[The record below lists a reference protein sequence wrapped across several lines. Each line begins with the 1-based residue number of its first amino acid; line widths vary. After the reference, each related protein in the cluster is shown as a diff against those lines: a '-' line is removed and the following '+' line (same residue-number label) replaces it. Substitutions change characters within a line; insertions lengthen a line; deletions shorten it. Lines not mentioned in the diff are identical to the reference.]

1 MMGDK
6 LFCWK
11 MNEFLQKSNHEWEG
25 YKLDYQALR
34 KNYRLYTRTTGLLAM
49 LLIFCI
55 GLVVRDTLLQTAGLL
70 LVLAGLFLFIHLLK
84 KSYTN
89 KCNTLLH
96 VDLDLVF
103 WQQYLQLNK
112 NVKNPILQIDMK
124 LTSVAYSF
132 MMGDFDAV
140 IKEARE
146 ALSQK
151 GLPQKYKN
159 FFESY
164 LMRSTVLTDPNLTR
178 EELEARLNELTITA
192 PTLAEKTKKFCL
204 ALYDLTIAHQ
214 SNDYFEDL
222 SNDFKYQQ
230 LEIIYY
236 QALNATLKGDKS
248 RAEELFRK
256 LVSEDESLYIV
267 RKAQQYLKDEGS
279 HL

>member
-1 MMGDK
+1 MD
-6 LFCWK
+6 
-11 MNEFLQKSNHEWEG
+11 
-25 YKLDYQALR
+25 YKTLR
-34 KNYRLYTRTTGLLAM
+34 KNYRLYIRSAGLLAM

-55 GLVVRDTLLQTAGLL
+55 GLVVRDNLLQTAGVL
-70 LVLAGLFLFIHLLK
+70 LVIACLILF
-84 KSYTN
+84 
-89 KCNTLLH
+89 NTLLH
-96 VDLDLVF
+96 VDLDLAF

-112 NVKNPILQIDMK
+112 NVKKAISQIDIK

-132 MMGDFDAV
+132 MMGDFDTV

-146 ALSQK
+146 ALSRTDY
-151 GLPQKYKN
+151 PQKYKN

-164 LMRSTVLTDPNLTR
+164 LMRSTVLTDPDLSR
-178 EELEARLNELTITA
+178 GELEGRLNELTITD
-192 PTLAEKTKKFCL
+192 PTLAEKTRKVCL

-236 QALNATLKGDKS
+236 QALNATLKGDQH
-248 RAEELFRK
+248 RANDLFRK

-267 RKAQQYLKDEGS
+267 RKAKQYLKDEGS

>member
-1 MMGDK
+1 M
-6 LFCWK
+6 
-11 MNEFLQKSNHEWEG
+11 
-25 YKLDYQALR
+25 DYQALR
-34 KNYRLYTRTTGLLAM
+34 KNYRLYIRSAGLLAM
-49 LLIFCI
+49 LLIICI
-55 GLVVRDTLLQTAGLL
+55 GFVVRDTLLQTTALF
-70 LVLAGLFLFIHLLK
+70 LVLAALFLFIQWLK

-96 VDLDLVF
+96 VDLDLAF

-112 NVKNPILQIDMK
+112 NVKKAILQIDMK

-132 MMGDFDAV
+132 MMGDFDDV

-146 ALSQK
+146 AISQK
-151 GLPQKYKN
+151 KLPQKYKN

-164 LMRSTVLTDPNLTR
+164 LMRSTVLIDPDFSR
-178 EELEARLNELTITA
+178 EELEAQLNGLTITD
-192 PTLAEKTKKFCL
+192 PTLAEKTKKVCL
-204 ALYDLTIAHQ
+204 AFYDLTIAHQ

-236 QALNATLKGDKS
+236 QALNATLKGDKD
-248 RAEELFRK
+248 RAKELFRK
-256 LVSEDESLYIV
+256 LISEDESLYIV
-267 RKAQQYLKDEGS
+267 RKAKQYLEDEGS

>member
-1 MMGDK
+1 
-6 LFCWK
+6 
-11 MNEFLQKSNHEWEG
+11 MNYGQM
-25 YKLDYQALR
+25 R
-34 KNYRLYTRTTGLLAM
+34 KNYRLYIRSAGLLAM
-49 LLIFCI
+49 LLIVCI
-55 GLVVRDTLLQTAGLL
+55 GLLVRDPLLQTAGLL

-89 KCNTLLH
+89 KCNTILH
-96 VDLDLVF
+96 VDLDLAF

-112 NVKNPILQIDMK
+112 NVKKAISRIDIK

-132 MMGDFDAV
+132 MMGDFDTV

-146 ALSQK
+146 ALSQTDY
-151 GLPQKYKN
+151 PQKYKN

-164 LMRSTVLTDPNLTR
+164 LMRSTVLTDPDLSR
-178 EELEARLNELTITA
+178 GELEGRLNELTITD
-192 PTLAEKTKKFCL
+192 PTLAEKTRKVCL

-236 QALNATLKGDKS
+236 QALNATLKGDKP

-267 RKAQQYLKDEGS
+267 RKAKQYLKDEGS

>member
-1 MMGDK
+1 
-6 LFCWK
+6 
-11 MNEFLQKSNHEWEG
+11 MNYCQM
-25 YKLDYQALR
+25 R
-34 KNYRLYTRTTGLLAM
+34 KNYRLYIRSAGLLAM
-49 LLIFCI
+49 LLIICI
-55 GLVVRDTLLQTAGLL
+55 GLVVRDTLLQAIGVS
-70 LVLAGLFLFIHLLK
+70 LVLACLFLFIQLLK

-89 KCNTLLH
+89 KCSTLLH
-96 VDLDLVF
+96 VDLDLAF

-112 NVKNPILQIDMK
+112 NVKKPILQIDIK

-132 MMGDFDAV
+132 MMGDFDTV

-146 ALSQK
+146 VLSQTDY
-151 GLPQKYKN
+151 PQKYKN

-164 LMRSTVLTDPNLTR
+164 LIRSIVLTDTDLSR
-178 EELEARLNELTITA
+178 EELESRLNVLTITDR
-192 PTLAEKTKKFCL
+192 TLAEKTKKVCL

-236 QALNATLKGDKS
+236 QALNATLKGDHH
-248 RAEELFRK
+248 RANDLFHK

-267 RKAQQYLKDEGS
+267 RKANQYLKDEGS

>member
-1 MMGDK
+1 
-6 LFCWK
+6 
-11 MNEFLQKSNHEWEG
+11 MN
-25 YKLDYQALR
+25 YYQMR
-34 KNYRLYTRTTGLLAM
+34 KNYRLYIRSAGVLAM
-49 LLIFCI
+49 FLIICI
-55 GLVVRDTLLQTAGLL
+55 GFVVTDTLFQTAGLL

-96 VDLDLVF
+96 VDLDLAF

-112 NVKNPILQIDMK
+112 NVKKPILQIDMK

-132 MMGDFDAV
+132 MVGDFDTV

-146 ALSQK
+146 ALSQRE
-151 GLPQKYKN
+151 LPQKYKN

-164 LMRSTVLTDPNLTR
+164 LIRSIVLTDPDLSR
-178 EELEARLNELTITA
+178 EELEAQLNGLTITA
-192 PTLAEKTKKFCL
+192 PTLAEKTKEVCL

-230 LEIIYY
+230 SEIIYY
-236 QALNATLKGDKS
+236 QALNAALKGDKH
-248 RAEELFRK
+248 RANDLFHK

-267 RKAQQYLKDEGS
+267 RKAKRYLKDEGN

>member
-1 MMGDK
+1 MD
-6 LFCWK
+6 
-11 MNEFLQKSNHEWEG
+11 
-25 YKLDYQALR
+25 YKTLR
-34 KNYRLYTRTTGLLAM
+34 KNYRLYIRSAGVLAM
-49 LLIFCI
+49 LLIICVGF
-55 GLVVRDTLLQTAGLL
+55 VVRDTLLQTAGLL
-70 LVLAGLFLFIHLLK
+70 LVLAGLFLFIQWLK
-84 KSYTN
+84 KSYTK

-96 VDLDLVF
+96 VDLAF

-112 NVKNPILQIDMK
+112 NVKKPILQIDMK

-132 MMGDFDAV
+132 MMGDFDTV

-151 GLPQKYKN
+151 ELPQKYKN

-164 LMRSTVLTDPNLTR
+164 LIRSIVLTDTDLSR
-178 EELEARLNELTITA
+178 EELEARLNGLTITD
-192 PTLAEKTKKFCL
+192 PTLAEKTKNVCL

-222 SNDFKYQQ
+222 CNDFKYQQ

-248 RAEELFRK
+248 SAKELFRK

-267 RKAQQYLKDEGS
+267 RKAQQYLKDEGNY
-279 HL
+279 L

>member
-1 MMGDK
+1 MD
-6 LFCWK
+6 
-11 MNEFLQKSNHEWEG
+11 
-25 YKLDYQALR
+25 YKTLR
-34 KNYRLYTRTTGLLAM
+34 KNYRLYIRSAGLLAM

-55 GLVVRDTLLQTAGLL
+55 GLVVRDTLLQTAGVL
-70 LVLAGLFLFIHLLK
+70 LVIACLILFIQLLK

-96 VDLDLVF
+96 VDLDLAF

-112 NVKNPILQIDMK
+112 NVKKPILQIDMK

-132 MMGDFDAV
+132 MMGDFDTV

-151 GLPQKYKN
+151 ELPQKYKN

-164 LMRSTVLTDPNLTR
+164 LIRSIVLTDPDLSR
-178 EELEARLNELTITA
+178 GELEGRLNELAITD
-192 PTLAEKTKKFCL
+192 PTLAEKTRKVCL

-236 QALNATLKGDKS
+236 QALNATLKGDQH
-248 RAEELFRK
+248 RANDLFRE

-267 RKAQQYLKDEGS
+267 RRAKQYLKDEGS

>member
-1 MMGDK
+1 
-6 LFCWK
+6 
-11 MNEFLQKSNHEWEG
+11 
-25 YKLDYQALR
+25 
-34 KNYRLYTRTTGLLAM
+34 
-49 LLIFCI
+49 
-55 GLVVRDTLLQTAGLL
+55 
-70 LVLAGLFLFIHLLK
+70 
-84 KSYTN
+84 
-89 KCNTLLH
+89 
-96 VDLDLVF
+96 
-103 WQQYLQLNK
+103 
-112 NVKNPILQIDMK
+112 MK

-151 GLPQKYKN
+151 ELPQKYKN

-164 LMRSTVLTDPNLTR
+164 LMRSTVLTDPDLSR
-178 EELEARLNELTITA
+178 EELEAQLNGLTITD
-192 PTLAEKTKKFCL
+192 PTLAEKTKEVCL

>member
-1 MMGDK
+1 
-6 LFCWK
+6 
-11 MNEFLQKSNHEWEG
+11 MNYCQM
-25 YKLDYQALR
+25 R
-34 KNYRLYTRTTGLLAM
+34 KNYRLYIRSAGLLAM
-49 LLIFCI
+49 LLIICI
-55 GLVVRDTLLQTAGLL
+55 GFVVRDTLLQTTALF
-70 LVLAGLFLFIHLLK
+70 LVLAALFLFIQWLK

-89 KCNTLLH
+89 KCSTLLH
-96 VDLDLVF
+96 VDLDLAF

-112 NVKNPILQIDMK
+112 NVKKPILQIDMK
-124 LTSVAYSF
+124 LTTVAYSF

-151 GLPQKYKN
+151 ELPQKYKN

-164 LMRSTVLTDPNLTR
+164 LMRSIVLTDPDLTR
-178 EELEARLNELTITA
+178 EELEGRLNELTITD
-192 PTLAEKTKKFCL
+192 PTLAEKTKEVCL

-214 SNDYFEDL
+214 SNDYFEGL

-230 LEIIYY
+230 LEMIYY
-236 QALNATLKGDKS
+236 QALNANLKGDTD
-248 RAEELFRK
+248 RASELFRK

-267 RKAQQYLKDEGS
+267 RKAKQYLEDEEN

>member
-1 MMGDK
+1 MD
-6 LFCWK
+6 
-11 MNEFLQKSNHEWEG
+11 
-25 YKLDYQALR
+25 YKTLR
-34 KNYRLYTRTTGLLAM
+34 KNYRLYIRSAGLLAM
-49 LLIFCI
+49 LLIVCI
-55 GLVVRDTLLQTAGLL
+55 GLLVRDTLLQTGGLL
-70 LVLAGLFLFIHLLK
+70 FVLAGLFLFIQWIK

-96 VDLDLVF
+96 VDLDIAF

-112 NVKNPILQIDMK
+112 NVKKPILQIDMK

-132 MMGDFDAV
+132 MMGDFDTV
-140 IKEARE
+140 IEEARE

-151 GLPQKYKN
+151 ELPQKYKN

-164 LMRSTVLTDPNLTR
+164 LMRSTVLTDPDLSR
-178 EELEARLNELTITA
+178 EELEAQLNGLTITA
-192 PTLAEKTKKFCL
+192 PTLAEKTKEVCL

-214 SNDYFEDL
+214 

-236 QALNATLKGDKS
+236 QALNAALKGDKH
-248 RAEELFRK
+248 RANDLFHK

-267 RKAQQYLKDEGS
+267 RKAKRYLKDEGN

>member
-1 MMGDK
+1 
-6 LFCWK
+6 
-11 MNEFLQKSNHEWEG
+11 MN
-25 YKLDYQALR
+25 YYQMR
-34 KNYRLYTRTTGLLAM
+34 KNYRLYIRSAGVLAM
-49 LLIFCI
+49 FLIICI
-55 GLVVRDTLLQTAGLL
+55 GFVVTDTLFQTAGLL

-96 VDLDLVF
+96 VDLDLAF

-112 NVKNPILQIDMK
+112 NVKKPILQIDMK

-140 IKEARE
+140 IEEARE

-151 GLPQKYKN
+151 ELPQKYKN

-164 LMRSTVLTDPNLTR
+164 LMRSTVLTDPDLSR
-178 EELEARLNELTITA
+178 EELEAQLNGLTITDL
-192 PTLAEKTKKFCL
+192 TLAEKTKEVCL
-204 ALYDLTIAHQ
+204 ALYDLTIAYQ
-214 SNDYFEDL
+214 SNDYFEGL

-236 QALNATLKGDKS
+236 QALNAALKGDKH
-248 RAEELFRK
+248 RANDLFHK

-267 RKAQQYLKDEGS
+267 RKAQQYLKDEGN

>member
-1 MMGDK
+1 
-6 LFCWK
+6 
-11 MNEFLQKSNHEWEG
+11 MNYGQM
-25 YKLDYQALR
+25 R
-34 KNYRLYTRTTGLLAM
+34 KNYRLYIRSAGLLAM
-49 LLIFCI
+49 LLIVCI
-55 GLVVRDTLLQTAGLL
+55 GLLVRDPLLQTAGLL

-89 KCNTLLH
+89 KCNTILH
-96 VDLDLVF
+96 VDLDLAF

-112 NVKNPILQIDMK
+112 NVKKPILQIDMK

-140 IKEARE
+140 IEEARE

-151 GLPQKYKN
+151 ELPQKYKN

-164 LMRSTVLTDPNLTR
+164 LMRSTVLTDPDLTR
-178 EELEARLNELTITA
+178 EELEAQLNELTITD
-192 PTLAEKTKKFCL
+192 PTLAEKTKEVCL

-267 RKAQQYLKDEGS
+267 RKAKRYLKDEFS

>member
-1 MMGDK
+1 MD
-6 LFCWK
+6 
-11 MNEFLQKSNHEWEG
+11 
-25 YKLDYQALR
+25 YKTLR
-34 KNYRLYTRTTGLLAM
+34 KNYRLYIRSAGILAM

-55 GLVVRDTLLQTAGLL
+55 GLVVRDTLLQTAGVL
-70 LVLAGLFLFIHLLK
+70 LVIACLILFIQLLK

-96 VDLDLVF
+96 VDLDLAF

-112 NVKNPILQIDMK
+112 NVKKAISQIDIK

-140 IKEARE
+140 IKETRE

-151 GLPQKYKN
+151 ELPQKYKN

-164 LMRSTVLTDPNLTR
+164 LIRSIVLTDTDLSR
-178 EELEARLNELTITA
+178 EELEARLNELTITD
-192 PTLAEKTKKFCL
+192 PTLAEKTRKVCL
-204 ALYDLTIAHQ
+204 ALYDLTIVHQ
-214 SNDYFEDL
+214 SNDYFKGL

-236 QALNATLKGDKS
+236 QALNATLKGDRH
-248 RAEELFRK
+248 RANDLFRK
-256 LVSEDESLYIV
+256 LVPEDESLYIV
-267 RKAQQYLKDEGS
+267 RKAKQYLKDEGS

>member
-1 MMGDK
+1 MD
-6 LFCWK
+6 
-11 MNEFLQKSNHEWEG
+11 
-25 YKLDYQALR
+25 YKTLR
-34 KNYRLYTRTTGLLAM
+34 KNYRLYIRSAGLLAM
-49 LLIFCI
+49 LLIICI
-55 GLVVRDTLLQTAGLL
+55 GFVVRDTLLQTAGLL
-70 LVLAGLFLFIHLLK
+70 LVLAGLFLFIQLLK

-96 VDLDLVF
+96 VDLDLAF

-112 NVKNPILQIDMK
+112 NVKKPVLQIDIK

-132 MMGDFDAV
+132 MMGDFDTV

-151 GLPQKYKN
+151 ELPQKYKN

-164 LMRSTVLTDPNLTR
+164 LMRSIVLTDPNFTR
-178 EELEARLNELTITA
+178 EEQEARLNGLIITDH
-192 PTLAEKTKKFCL
+192 TLAEKTKKVCL

-214 SNDYFEDL
+214 SNDYFEGL

-236 QALNATLKGDKS
+236 QALNASLKGDTN
-248 RAEELFRK
+248 RASELFRK
-256 LVSEDESLYIV
+256 LASEDESLYIV
-267 RKAQQYLKDEGS
+267 RKAQQYLKDEGNY
-279 HL
+279 L

>member
-1 MMGDK
+1 M
-6 LFCWK
+6 F
-11 MNEFLQKSNHEWEG
+11 
-25 YKLDYQALR
+25 
-34 KNYRLYTRTTGLLAM
+34 
-49 LLIFCI
+49 LIFCI
-55 GLVVRDTLLQTAGLL
+55 GLVVRDTLLQTGGVL
-70 LVLAGLFLFIHLLK
+70 LVLAGLVLFIQLLK

-96 VDLDLVF
+96 VDLDLAF

-112 NVKNPILQIDMK
+112 NVKKAISRIDIK

-132 MMGDFDAV
+132 MMGDFDTV

-146 ALSQK
+146 ALSQTDY
-151 GLPQKYKN
+151 PQKYKN

-164 LMRSTVLTDPNLTR
+164 LMRSTVLTDPDLSR
-178 EELEARLNELTITA
+178 GELEGRLNELTITD
-192 PTLAEKTKKFCL
+192 PTLAEKTRKVCL

-236 QALNATLKGDKS
+236 QALNATLKGDKP

-267 RKAQQYLKDEGS
+267 RKAQQYLKDEDRY
-279 HL
+279 L

>member
-1 MMGDK
+1 
-6 LFCWK
+6 
-11 MNEFLQKSNHEWEG
+11 MNYCQI
-25 YKLDYQALR
+25 R
-34 KNYRLYTRTTGLLAM
+34 KNYRLYTRVAGLLAM

-55 GLVVRDTLLQTAGLL
+55 GLVVRDTLLQTAGVL
-70 LVLAGLFLFIHLLK
+70 LVLAGLFLFIQLLK

-89 KCNTLLH
+89 KCSTLLH
-96 VDLDLVF
+96 VDLDLDT

-112 NVKNPILQIDMK
+112 NVKKAILQVDMK

-132 MMGDFDAV
+132 MMGDFDTV
-140 IKEARE
+140 IKDARE
-146 ALSQK
+146 ALNQTE
-151 GLPQKYKN
+151 LPQKYKN

-164 LMRSTVLTDPNLTR
+164 LLRSIVLTDPDLSK
-178 EELEARLNELTITA
+178 EELDAQLNELTITD
-192 PTLAEKTKKFCL
+192 PTLAEKTKKVSL

-214 SNDYFEDL
+214 SNDYFEGL

-236 QALNATLKGDKS
+236 QALNARLKGDTD
-248 RAEELFRK
+248 RASELFRK

-267 RKAQQYLKDEGS
+267 RKAQQFLEDEGN

>member
-1 MMGDK
+1 MG
-6 LFCWK
+6 
-11 MNEFLQKSNHEWEG
+11 G
-25 YKLDYQALR
+25 YELDYKALR
-34 KNYRLYTRTTGLLAM
+34 KNYRLYTRSAGLLAM
-49 LLIFCI
+49 LLIICI
-55 GLVVRDTLLQTAGLL
+55 GFVVRDTLLQTTALFV
-70 LVLAGLFLFIHLLK
+70 VLAGLFLFIQWLK
-84 KSYTN
+84 KSYIN

-96 VDLDLVF
+96 VDLDLAF

-112 NVKNPILQIDMK
+112 NVKKAISQIDMK

-132 MMGDFDAV
+132 MMGDFDTV

-151 GLPQKYKN
+151 ELPQKYKN

-164 LMRSTVLTDPNLTR
+164 LMRSTVLTDPDLSR
-178 EELEARLNELTITA
+178 EELEAQLDELTITD
-192 PTLAEKTKKFCL
+192 PTLAEKTKEVCL

-236 QALNATLKGDKS
+236 QALNASLKGDTD
-248 RAEELFRK
+248 RASEFFRN

-267 RKAQQYLKDEGS
+267 RKAKQYLEDEEN

>member
-1 MMGDK
+1 MD
-6 LFCWK
+6 
-11 MNEFLQKSNHEWEG
+11 
-25 YKLDYQALR
+25 YKTLR
-34 KNYRLYTRTTGLLAM
+34 KNYRLYIRSAGLLAM

-55 GLVVRDTLLQTAGLL
+55 GLVVRDNLLQTAGVL
-70 LVLAGLFLFIHLLK
+70 LVIACLILFIQLLK

-96 VDLDLVF
+96 VDLDLAF

-112 NVKNPILQIDMK
+112 NVKKPILQIDIK

-132 MMGDFDAV
+132 MMGDFDTV
-140 IKEARE
+140 IKESRE
-146 ALSQK
+146 ALSQTDYS
-151 GLPQKYKN
+151 QKYKN

-164 LMRSTVLTDPNLTR
+164 LIRSIVLTDTDLSR
-178 EELEARLNELTITA
+178 EELEDRLNELTITD
-192 PTLAEKTKKFCL
+192 PTLAEKTKKVCL

-236 QALNATLKGDKS
+236 QALNATLKGDKD
-248 RAEELFRK
+248 RAKELFRK
-256 LVSEDESLYIV
+256 LISEDESLYIV
-267 RKAQQYLKDEGS
+267 RKAKQYLKDEGR